1 MPMIGELQAKLKAIL
16 ASASFKSV
24 SGAAGEHAV
33 LAMIAG
39 REELGLGEK
48 ATYCV
53 SQFLFDRE
61 RVPGVSVILAIL
73 VVWGWVDAVEIVA
86 GRSDFDL
93 EGDSGLGG
101 GVAGRKATSGR
112 YGPFR
117 SVQGHAE
124 WCSFSSQSRPPLP
137 ASDFENRSLSHDV
150 RGAVRC
156 TAAHV

>member
-1 MPMIGELQAKLKAIL
+1 
-16 ASASFKSV
+16 
-24 SGAAGEHAV
+24 
-33 LAMIAG
+33 MIAG

-93 EGDSGLGG
+93 KFKLLHKQQTTYYRKPIECALEASSGG
-101 GVAGRKATSGR
+101 
-112 YGPFR
+112 
-117 SVQGHAE
+117 E
-124 WCSFSSQSRPPLP
+124 SR
-137 ASDFENRSLSHDV
+137 
-150 RGAVRC
+150 
-156 TAAHV
+156 T

>member
-61 RVPGVSVILAIL
+61 RVPGVSVILAIV
-73 VVWGWVDAVEIVA
+73 VVWVWLDVV
-86 GRSDFDL
+86 GRSDFE
-93 EGDSGLGG
+93 EGGSC
-101 GVAGRKATSGR
+101 
-112 YGPFR
+112 
-117 SVQGHAE
+117 E
-124 WCSFSSQSRPPLP
+124 
-137 ASDFENRSLSHDV
+137 HDV
-150 RGAVRC
+150 FP
-156 TAAHV
+156 TAQEWTSSL

>member
-93 EGDSGLGG
+93 EGDPVNMGHGVSCGCRVLTLGRCG
-101 GVAGRKATSGR
+101 AACAQRAG
-112 YGPFR
+112 
-117 SVQGHAE
+117 
-124 WCSFSSQSRPPLP
+124 
-137 ASDFENRSLSHDV
+137 
-150 RGAVRC
+150 
-156 TAAHV
+156 